1 MSDKT
6 KLWLIVLLVGAV
18 AAVLGAACGRLLL
31 DNII

>member
-6 KLWLIVLLVGAV
+6 KLWLIVLLVVTVAAILGAV
-18 AAVLGAACGRLLL
+18 FGRLLL